1 MEVFNQKVAKNY
13 NQWYAINTRW
23 DELEKR
29 LILELIKPDYS
40 KTLLDIGCGCGWH
53 LKWFKDL
60 GLKVWGVDKSPF
72 MAEEANRFLGE
83 NVVEVMDAENLKFND
98 KSFNFVTL
106 ITVLEFTEN
115 PEKEVM
121 DAENLKFNDK
131 SFNFV
136 TLITVLEF
144 TENPEKVL
152 REALRV
158 AQEKVFL
165 GVLNKYSWLGIK
177 RKIESFF
184 KKESL
189 YKKAKFFSVRE
200 ILKLLHNIIKNGKI
214 EWGTTIP
221 HTPEKN
227 RWGAFIGVI
236 IEK

>member
-1 MEVFNQKVAKNY
+1 MEIFNQKVAKNY

-29 LILELIKPDYS
+29 LILKLIKPDYG

-60 GLKVWGVDKSPF
+60 GLKVQGVDKSPF
-72 MAEEANRFLGE
+72 MVKEANRFLGE
-83 NVVEVMDAENLKFND
+83 NIVEVMDAENLKFND

-106 ITVLEFTEN
+106 ITVLEFT
-115 PEKEVM
+115 K
-121 DAENLKFNDK
+121 
-131 SFNFV
+131 
-136 TLITVLEF
+136 
-144 TENPEKVL
+144 NPEKVL
-152 REALRV
+152 KEALRV

-184 KKESL
+184 RKESL

-200 ILKLLHNIIKNGKI
+200 ILKLLHDIIKDGKI
-214 EWGTTIP
+214 EWETTIP
-221 HTPEKN
+221 HTPAKK
-227 RWGAFIGVI
+227 RWGAFIGVVV
-236 IEK
+236 EK

>member
-1 MEVFNQKVAKNY
+1 MEIFNQKVAKNY

-29 LILELIKPDYS
+29 LILKLIKPDYG

-72 MAEEANRFLGE
+72 MVKEANRFLGE
-83 NVVEVMDAENLKFND
+83 NIVEVMDAENLKFND
-98 KSFNFVTL
+98 ESFNFVTL
-106 ITVLEFTEN
+106 ITVLEFT
-115 PEKEVM
+115 K
-121 DAENLKFNDK
+121 
-131 SFNFV
+131 
-136 TLITVLEF
+136 
-144 TENPEKVL
+144 NPEKVL
-152 REALRV
+152 KEALRV

-189 YKKAKFFSVRE
+189 YKKAKFFSVKE
-200 ILKLLHNIIKNGKI
+200 ILKLLHDIIKDGKI
-214 EWGTTIP
+214 EWETTIP
-221 HTPEKN
+221 HTPAKK
-227 RWGAFIGVI
+227 RWGAFIGVVV
-236 IEK
+236 EK

>member
-83 NVVEVMDAENLKFND
+83 NVV
-98 KSFNFVTL
+98 
-106 ITVLEFTEN
+106 
-115 PEKEVM
+115 EVM